1 MSSINSPSNLRL
13 ALPWLLLICLG
24 IAATELWQD
33 QLSLKK
39 SLASSQQELAKIKA
53 LSLEYQN
60 VGGATRADQQRFI
73 EAKAAMEW
81 LMKSSKQQGLET
93 KVSMTELAQQG
104 QSSATAQL
112 KVSFKQAHFNR
123 LIQWLQQQNM
133 TNLTLVVSELK
144 AAGPGKVDGFLR
156 FEIR

>member
-39 SLASSQQELAKIKA
+39 SLISSQQELAKIKV

-60 VGGATRADQQRFI
+60 VGGPTRADQQRFI
-73 EAKAAMEW
+73 EPKAAMEW
-81 LMKSSKQQGLET
+81 LMNSSKQQGLET
-93 KVSMTELAQQG
+93 KVSMTELVQQAQ
-104 QSSATAQL
+104 SLATAQL

-123 LIQWLQQQNM
+123 LIQWVQQQNM

-144 AAGPGKVDGFLR
+144 AAGPGEVNGFLR

>member
-60 VGGATRADQQRFI
+60 LGGPTKADQQRFT

-81 LMKSSKQQGLET
+81 LMKSSKQQGLKT

-123 LIQWLQQQNM
+123 LIQWVQQQNM

-144 AAGPGKVDGFLR
+144 AAGPGKVNGFLR

>member
-39 SLASSQQELAKIKA
+39 SLASSQQELAKIKV

-60 VGGATRADQQRFI
+60 VGGPTRADQQRFT

-81 LMKSSKQQGLET
+81 LMKSSKQQGLKT

>member
-39 SLASSQQELAKIKA
+39 SLASSQQELAKIKV
-53 LSLEYQN
+53 LSLEYQKL
-60 VGGATRADQQRFI
+60 GGPTRADQQRFT

-81 LMKSSKQQGLET
+81 LMKSSKQQGLKT

-123 LIQWLQQQNM
+123 LIQWVQQQNM

-144 AAGPGKVDGFLR
+144 AAGPGKVNGFLR

>member
-39 SLASSQQELAKIKA
+39 SLASNQQELAKIKA

-60 VGGATRADQQRFI
+60 LGGPTKADQQRFT

-81 LMKSSKQQGLET
+81 LMKSSKQQGLKT

-123 LIQWLQQQNM
+123 LIQWVQQQNM

-144 AAGPGKVDGFLR
+144 AAGPGKVNGFLR

>member
-1 MSSINSPSNLRL
+1 L
-13 ALPWLLLICLG
+13 
-24 IAATELWQD
+24 
-33 QLSLKK
+33 
-39 SLASSQQELAKIKA
+39 
-53 LSLEYQN
+53 
-60 VGGATRADQQRFI
+60 
-73 EAKAAMEW
+73 
-81 LMKSSKQQGLET
+81 
-93 KVSMTELAQQG
+93 
-104 QSSATAQL
+104 ATAQL

>member
-39 SLASSQQELAKIKA
+39 SLISSQQELAKIKA

-60 VGGATRADQQRFI
+60 LGGAVRADQHRFI
-73 EAKAAMEW
+73 EPSVAMEW
-81 LMKSSKQQGLET
+81 LINSSKQHGLKT
-93 KVSMTELAQQG
+93 KVSITELVQQG
-104 QSSATAQL
+104 ETLTTAQL
-112 KVSFKQAHFNR
+112 KVSFKKAQFNR
-123 LIQWLQQQNM
+123 LIQWVQQQNM
-133 TNLTLVVSELK
+133 TNLTLVTSALK
-144 AAGPGKVDGFLR
+144 ASGPGKVDGFLR
-156 FEIR
+156 FGIR

>member
-39 SLASSQQELAKIKA
+39 SLASSQQELAKIKV

-60 VGGATRADQQRFI
+60 LGGPTKADQQRFT

-81 LMKSSKQQGLET
+81 LMKSSKQQGLKT

-144 AAGPGKVDGFLR
+144 AAGPGKVNGFLR

>member
-39 SLASSQQELAKIKA
+39 SLASSQQELAKIKV

-60 VGGATRADQQRFI
+60 VGGATRADQQRFT

-81 LMKSSKQQGLET
+81 LMKSSKQQGLKT

>member
-1 MSSINSPSNLRL
+1 MSSVNSPSNLRL

-39 SLASSQQELAKIKA
+39 SLASSQQELAKIKV

-60 VGGATRADQQRFI
+60 LGGPTKADQQRFT

-81 LMKSSKQQGLET
+81 LMKSSKQQGLKT

-123 LIQWLQQQNM
+123 LIQWVQQQNM

-144 AAGPGKVDGFLR
+144 AAGPGKVNGFLR

>member
-39 SLASSQQELAKIKA
+39 SLASSQQELAKIKV

-60 VGGATRADQQRFI
+60 LGGPTKADQQRFT

-81 LMKSSKQQGLET
+81 LMKSSKQQGLKT

-123 LIQWLQQQNM
+123 LIQWVQQQNM
-133 TNLTLVVSELK
+133 THLTLVVSELK
-144 AAGPGKVDGFLR
+144 AAGPGKVNGFLR

>member
-39 SLASSQQELAKIKA
+39 SLASSQQELAKIKV
-53 LSLEYQN
+53 LSLEYQKL
-60 VGGATRADQQRFI
+60 GGPTRADQQRFT

-81 LMKSSKQQGLET
+81 LMKSSKQQGLKT

-123 LIQWLQQQNM
+123 LIQWVQQQNM

>member
-1 MSSINSPSNLRL
+1 MSSINSPSKLRL

-39 SLASSQQELAKIKA
+39 SLASNQQELAKIKA

-60 VGGATRADQQRFI
+60 LGGPTKADQQRFT

-81 LMKSSKQQGLET
+81 LMKSSKQQGLKT

-123 LIQWLQQQNM
+123 LIQWVQQQNM
-133 TNLTLVVSELK
+133 TNLALVVSELK
-144 AAGPGKVDGFLR
+144 AAGPGEVNGFLR

>member
-39 SLASSQQELAKIKA
+39 SLASSQQELAKIKV

-60 VGGATRADQQRFI
+60 LGGPTKADQQRFT

-81 LMKSSKQQGLET
+81 LMKSSKKQGLKT
-93 KVSMTELAQQG
+93 KGSITEIAQQG

-123 LIQWLQQQNM
+123 LIQWVQQQNM

-144 AAGPGKVDGFLR
+144 AAGPGKVNGFLR

>member
-39 SLASSQQELAKIKA
+39 SLASSQQELAKIKV

-60 VGGATRADQQRFI
+60 LGGPTKADQQRFT

-81 LMKSSKQQGLET
+81 LMKSSKQQGLKT

-123 LIQWLQQQNM
+123 LIQWVQQQNM
-133 TNLTLVVSELK
+133 TNLALVVSELK
-144 AAGPGKVDGFLR
+144 AAGPGEVNGFLR

>member
-1 MSSINSPSNLRL
+1 
-13 ALPWLLLICLG
+13 
-24 IAATELWQD
+24 LWQD

-39 SLASSQQELAKIKA
+39 SLASNQQELAKIKA

-60 VGGATRADQQRFI
+60 LGGPTKADQQRFI
-73 EAKAAMEW
+73 EPKAAMEW
-81 LMKSSKQQGLET
+81 LMNSSKKQGLET

-123 LIQWLQQQNM
+123 LIQWVQQQNM
-133 TNLTLVVSELK
+133 TNLALVVSELK
-144 AAGPGKVDGFLR
+144 AAGPGEVNGFLR

>member
-39 SLASSQQELAKIKA
+39 SLASSQQELAKIKV

-60 VGGATRADQQRFI
+60 LGGPTKADQQRFT

-81 LMKSSKQQGLET
+81 LMKSSKQQGLKT
-93 KVSMTELAQQG
+93 KVTMTELAQQG

-123 LIQWLQQQNM
+123 LIQWVQQQNM

-144 AAGPGKVDGFLR
+144 AAGPGKVNGFLR

>member
-60 VGGATRADQQRFI
+60 LGGPTKADQQRFT

-81 LMKSSKQQGLET
+81 LMKSSKQQGLKT